1 MATDIGPKIGLDGE
15 KEFRAAL
22 QSMGQQLKTLDTEM
36 RAVTSAFSA
45 NDRSQAA
52 LSAQSDVLTK
62 KLSTQETRLAEIQK
76 ALDYA
81 RANYAENSNEVQR
94 WQQALNNATADVNKT
109 KAQLTQLD
117 KGLGD
122 TEDALNDAGK
132 QAASFGDVLK
142 ANLLSN
148 IIIDGVKQLA
158 SAVKS
163 MAGEFISS
171 AAEVK
176 AETAA
181 FDQTFGSLGDT
192 ASAAI
197 GRVASESGILQTRL
211 NTLGSKI
218 YAFARSSG
226 GDTEQ
231 SMALMERALRAAADS
246 AAYYDTSVEQ
256 ATETLQSFL
265 KGNFANDAALG
276 LSATEATRNA
286 AAMELFGD
294 KYANLTEIQKQE
306 TLLKMVEDSQRLSG
320 AMGQAAREADGWE
333 NVTGNLKETWRQF
346 QAQAGTP
353 FLENLIPLIQKV
365 TAESQAWIDGVDW
378 DGFAATVTDFVSLI
392 LDNGDTIIALISGIG
407 AGFVTWNVVSMVMGL
422 VNAIQTAQKATEG
435 MTAAQAALHVV
446 MNATPVGAVITV
458 VAALTATVIT
468 LWHTNEDFRNAVIAI
483 WNKIK
488 AVFVD
493 VGGAAKELFTQT
505 IPNAVRTAVDTLG
518 SLPGK
523 ALQWG
528 KDIVRGLWEG
538 IKSMGSWLKDQVSG
552 FVGGIVDNV
561 KGVLGI
567 HSPSTVFAGIGE
579 YMMQGLSIGLVNS
592 SGKVMETIGDIVSE
606 VKTRFSSLSD
616 IFGTRQDIADLQYQ
630 LWEMTGGKNA
640 SEIDKYNRK
649 MEALSKQEKDQAAIV
664 EAAEAAYKAVVSQYG
679 ENSKES
685 YEYQKTLLQEQIA
698 YQKLIET
705 MNQYREESRE
715 LRVGDS
721 IASGIVASTKKAVS
735 AATSLTAKLVDTV
748 KSNLGIH
755 SPSTVFAGIGENMA
769 LGLGKGFT
777 EEMQGVSANIQDA
790 IPTPAVDAVYNAA
803 AGMVNGLAAAN
814 AGNSGG
820 SYTINLLLQNGQ
832 QIASWL
838 LPDLRDAA
846 RNNPEVARA

>member
-62 KLSTQETRLAEIQK
+62 KLSTQEARLAEIQK

-81 RANYAENSNEVQR
+81 RANYADNSNEVQR
-94 WQQALNNATADVNKT
+94 WQQALNNATADINKT
-109 KAQLTQLD
+109 KAQLAQLD

-122 TEDALNDAGK
+122 TEDALNDAGR

-148 IIIDGVKQLA
+148 IILDGVKQLA

-176 AETAA
+176 AETSA
-181 FDQTFGSLGDT
+181 FDQTFGNLGDT

-392 LDNGDTIIALISGIG
+392 LDNGDTIISLISGIG

-422 VNAIQTAQKATEG
+422 VKAIQAAQKANEG
-435 MTAAQAALHVV
+435 MTAAQAALNVV
-446 MNATPVGAVITV
+446 MSANPIGAVITV

-483 WNKIK
+483 WDKIK
-488 AVFVD
+488 SVFVG
-493 VGGAAKELFTQT
+493 VGEAVKELFTQT
-505 IPNAVRTAVDTLG
+505 IPNAVRTAVDTLA

-528 KDIVRGLWEG
+528 KDLIDNFISG
-538 IKSMGSWLKDQVSG
+538 IKSKLSALADS
-552 FVGGIVDNV
+552 V
-561 KGVLGI
+561 KGVAQ
-567 HSPSTVFAGIGE
+567 TVRDFIGFSEPKKGPLSNFHTYAPDMMSLFAGGI
-579 YMMQGLSIGLVNS
+579 QDNLWRVQDQLNS
-592 SGKVMETIGDIVSE
+592 M
-606 VKTRFSSLSD
+606 
-616 IFGTRQDIADLQYQ
+616 
-630 LWEMTGGKNA
+630 GG
-640 SEIDKYNRK
+640 
-649 MEALSKQEKDQAAIV
+649 
-664 EAAEAAYKAVVSQYG
+664 
-679 ENSKES
+679 
-685 YEYQKTLLQEQIA
+685 
-698 YQKLIET
+698 
-705 MNQYREESRE
+705 
-715 LRVGDS
+715 
-721 IASGIVASTKKAVS
+721 
-735 AATSLTAKLVDTV
+735 
-748 KSNLGIH
+748 
-755 SPSTVFAGIGENMA
+755 
-769 LGLGKGFT
+769 
-777 EEMQGVSANIQDA
+777 NIQDA

-814 AGNSGG
+814 AGNGGG

>member
-62 KLSTQETRLAEIQK
+62 KLSTQEARLAEIQK

-109 KAQLTQLD
+109 KAQLVQLD

-122 TEDALNDAGK
+122 TEDALSDAGK

-148 IIIDGVKQLA
+148 IILDGVKQLA

-176 AETAA
+176 AETSA
-181 FDQTFGSLGDT
+181 FEQTFGNLGDT

-197 GRVASESGILQTRL
+197 GRVAAESGILQTRL

-276 LSATEATRNA
+276 LSATETTRNA
-286 AAMELFGD
+286 AAMELFGE

-365 TAESQAWIDGVDW
+365 TAASQSWIDGVDW

-392 LDNGDTIIALISGIG
+392 LDNGGTIIALISGIG
-407 AGFVTWNVVSMVMGL
+407 AGFVAWNVVSMVMGL
-422 VNAIQTAQKATEG
+422 VKAIQAAQKATEG
-435 MTAAQAALHVV
+435 MTAAQAALNVV
-446 MNATPVGAVITV
+446 MNANPIGAVITV

-483 WNKIK
+483 WDEIK
-488 AVFVD
+488 AVFVG

-528 KDIVRGLWEG
+528 KDLIDNFISG
-538 IKSMGSWLKDQVSG
+538 IKSKLSALADS
-552 FVGGIVDNV
+552 V
-561 KGVLGI
+561 KGVAQ
-567 HSPSTVFAGIGE
+567 TVRDFIGFSEPKKGPLSNFHTYAPDMMSLFAGGI
-579 YMMQGLSIGLVNS
+579 QDNLWRVQDQLNSIG
-592 SGKVMETIGDIVSE
+592 G
-606 VKTRFSSLSD
+606 
-616 IFGTRQDIADLQYQ
+616 
-630 LWEMTGGKNA
+630 
-640 SEIDKYNRK
+640 
-649 MEALSKQEKDQAAIV
+649 
-664 EAAEAAYKAVVSQYG
+664 
-679 ENSKES
+679 
-685 YEYQKTLLQEQIA
+685 
-698 YQKLIET
+698 
-705 MNQYREESRE
+705 
-715 LRVGDS
+715 
-721 IASGIVASTKKAVS
+721 
-735 AATSLTAKLVDTV
+735 
-748 KSNLGIH
+748 
-755 SPSTVFAGIGENMA
+755 
-769 LGLGKGFT
+769 
-777 EEMQGVSANIQDA
+777 NIQDA

>member
-62 KLSTQETRLAEIQK
+62 KLSTQEARLAEIQK

-81 RANYAENSNEVQR
+81 RANYADNSNEVQR
-94 WQQALNNATADVNKT
+94 WQQALNNATADINKT
-109 KAQLTQLD
+109 KAQLAQLD

-122 TEDALNDAGK
+122 TEDALNDAGR

-148 IIIDGVKQLA
+148 IILDGVKQLA

-176 AETAA
+176 AETSA
-181 FDQTFGSLGDT
+181 FDQTFGNLGDT

-392 LDNGDTIIALISGIG
+392 LDNGDTIISLISGIG

-422 VNAIQTAQKATEG
+422 VKAIQAAQKANEG
-435 MTAAQAALHVV
+435 MTAAQAALNVV
-446 MNATPVGAVITV
+446 MSANPIGAVITV

-483 WNKIK
+483 WDKIK
-488 AVFVD
+488 AVFAG

-528 KDIVRGLWEG
+528 KDLIDNFISG
-538 IKSMGSWLKDQVSG
+538 IKSKLSALADS
-552 FVGGIVDNV
+552 V
-561 KGVLGI
+561 KGVAQ
-567 HSPSTVFAGIGE
+567 TVRDFIGFSEPKKGPLSNFHTYAPDMMSLFAGGI
-579 YMMQGLSIGLVNS
+579 QDNLWRVQDQLNS
-592 SGKVMETIGDIVSE
+592 M
-606 VKTRFSSLSD
+606 
-616 IFGTRQDIADLQYQ
+616 
-630 LWEMTGGKNA
+630 GG
-640 SEIDKYNRK
+640 
-649 MEALSKQEKDQAAIV
+649 
-664 EAAEAAYKAVVSQYG
+664 
-679 ENSKES
+679 
-685 YEYQKTLLQEQIA
+685 
-698 YQKLIET
+698 
-705 MNQYREESRE
+705 
-715 LRVGDS
+715 
-721 IASGIVASTKKAVS
+721 
-735 AATSLTAKLVDTV
+735 
-748 KSNLGIH
+748 
-755 SPSTVFAGIGENMA
+755 
-769 LGLGKGFT
+769 
-777 EEMQGVSANIQDA
+777 NIQDA

-814 AGNSGG
+814 AGNGGG

>member
-22 QSMGQQLKTLDTEM
+22 QSMGQQLKTLGTEM

-52 LSAQSDVLTK
+52 LLAQSDVLTK
-62 KLSTQETRLAEIQK
+62 KLSTQEARLAEIQK

-94 WQQALNNATADVNKT
+94 WQQAMNNATADVNKT
-109 KAQLTQLD
+109 KAQLVQLD

-122 TEDALNDAGK
+122 TEDALSDAGK

-148 IIIDGVKQLA
+148 IILDGVKQLA

-176 AETAA
+176 AETSA
-181 FDQTFGSLGDT
+181 FDQTFGNLGDT

-197 GRVASESGILQTRL
+197 GRVAAESGILQTRL

-276 LSATEATRNA
+276 LSATETTRNA

-407 AGFVTWNVVSMVMGL
+407 AGFVAWNVVSMVMGL
-422 VNAIQTAQKATEG
+422 VNAIQAAQKATEG
-435 MTAAQAALHVV
+435 MTAAQAALNVI
-446 MNATPVGAVITV
+446 MNANPIGAVITV

-483 WNKIK
+483 WDKIK
-488 AVFVD
+488 AVFVG
-493 VGGAAKELFTQT
+493 VGGTAKELFTQT

-528 KDIVRGLWEG
+528 KDLIDNFISG
-538 IKSMGSWLKDQVSG
+538 IKSKLSALADS
-552 FVGGIVDNV
+552 V
-561 KGVLGI
+561 KGVAQ
-567 HSPSTVFAGIGE
+567 TVRDFIGFSEPKKGPLSNFHTYAPDMMSLFAGGI
-579 YMMQGLSIGLVNS
+579 QDNLWRVQDQLNS
-592 SGKVMETIGDIVSE
+592 MG
-606 VKTRFSSLSD
+606 
-616 IFGTRQDIADLQYQ
+616 
-630 LWEMTGGKNA
+630 
-640 SEIDKYNRK
+640 
-649 MEALSKQEKDQAAIV
+649 
-664 EAAEAAYKAVVSQYG
+664 
-679 ENSKES
+679 
-685 YEYQKTLLQEQIA
+685 
-698 YQKLIET
+698 
-705 MNQYREESRE
+705 
-715 LRVGDS
+715 
-721 IASGIVASTKKAVS
+721 
-735 AATSLTAKLVDTV
+735 
-748 KSNLGIH
+748 
-755 SPSTVFAGIGENMA
+755 
-769 LGLGKGFT
+769 
-777 EEMQGVSANIQDA
+777 ANIQDA